1 MCGSKFNKPFMVH
14 VYHPCFRP
22 LQLGDA
28 LCCLSIGLAA
38 PTCVNVKN
46 TSLLQ
51 KGGSRYCKQVANSNL
66 SNCLQFLIAYKD
78 RHLAKDKETK
88 P

>member
-1 MCGSKFNKPFMVH
+1 MVH

-22 LQLGDA
+22 LQLVNA
-28 LCCLSIGLAA
+28 LCCLSIGLAT

-51 KGGSRYCKQVANSNL
+51 KGGSRHCKLVANPNL

>member
-1 MCGSKFNKPFMVH
+1 MFS
-14 VYHPCFRP
+14 
-22 LQLGDA
+22 
-28 LCCLSIGLAA
+28 SIAVGGMHFVACSSA
-38 PTCVNVKN
+38 SQHPTCVNVKN

>member
-1 MCGSKFNKPFMVH
+1 MIHVFVH
-14 VYHPCFRP
+14 CSWVMHLVACPLASQHPP
-22 LQLGDA
+22 
-28 LCCLSIGLAA
+28 
-38 PTCVNVKN
+38 CVNVKN

-51 KGGSRYCKQVANSNL
+51 KDGSRYCKQVANSNL